1 MAQHIHNFSS
11 GPCIL
16 PKEVMQKAAEAVI
29 EYNNSGLSII
39 EMSHRSPEFEDVM
52 AQSFALFRELMN
64 VPDNYDVL
72 FLQGGASLQFT
83 MIPQNLLPQGA
94 KAGYVNTGVWA
105 TKAMKE
111 AKMYGSPIELAS
123 SKDANF
129 NFIPK
134 GYEIPTDLTYLHL
147 TSNNTIYGTQYK
159 SFPETKVP
167 LVCDMSSDIMSKVID
182 ISKFDLIYAGAQ
194 KNIGPAGVV
203 IVIAKKGIFG
213 KTGRA
218 IPTMMDYQTHIDNA
232 SMFNTPPCFAIFTS
246 LLTMQW
252 VKKMGGVAA
261 IEKLNEQKAKI
272 LYDEIDNN
280 PLFVGTAAKED
291 RSLMNVCFVM
301 KDASLEKEFLALA
314 ESRGLSGIKGHRSV
328 GGFRAS
334 IYNAMPIESV
344 QALVD
349 AMRDFANGK

>member
-1 MAQHIHNFSS
+1 
-11 GPCIL
+11 
-16 PKEVMQKAAEAVI
+16 
-29 EYNNSGLSII
+29 
-39 EMSHRSPEFEDVM
+39 
-52 AQSFALFRELMN
+52 
-64 VPDNYDVL
+64 
-72 FLQGGASLQFT
+72 
-83 MIPQNLLPQGA
+83 
-94 KAGYVNTGVWA
+94 
-105 TKAMKE
+105 
-111 AKMYGSPIELAS
+111 
-123 SKDANF
+123 
-129 NFIPK
+129 
-134 GYEIPTDLTYLHL
+134 
-147 TSNNTIYGTQYK
+147 
-159 SFPETKVP
+159 
-167 LVCDMSSDIMSKVID
+167 MSSDIMSKVID
-182 ISKFDLIYAGAQ
+182 VSKFDLIYAGAQ

-218 IPTMMDYQTHIDNA
+218 IPTMMDYQTHIENG
-232 SMFNTPPCFAIFTS
+232 SMFNTPPCFSIFTS

-280 PLFVGTAAKED
+280 PMFVGTAAKED

-334 IYNAMPIESV
+334 IYNAMPIASV

-349 AMRDFANGK
+349 AMRDFAKAKA